1 MEPLNPKI
9 LSDEA
14 LALLNDYTPMPK
26 IILSNSKILYC
37 DANAQKLLS
46 DLSVFDLVK
55 LFHHSSKPERRVVM
69 LMNRRLEKVYIDVIG
84 ETVQYQGQRAVL
96 VQIVD
101 QIRESGSEDDATR
114 LMRLRDLMLEINQSI
129 LEIDDTHFLLR
140 LILTNALKAIGN
152 ASLGSIFVKE
162 GDDFEVVAY
171 IGFDQEIE
179 SFHLPIKDAF
189 LYRSTDGKMDR
200 IVNISNI
207 LVDEH
212 FYPIKTFAGD
222 RVYIKSEL
230 SAPIYI
236 NNELYGMM
244 NVDSLHSNAFDDADF
259 RSMEFIL
266 SSIQI
271 AITNQLSFKE
281 KMKFAMHDQLTTLH
295 NRHYFNE
302 QFTIIKEKALRY
314 QETFN
319 LILFDADDLKVIN
332 DTFGHLIGDQS
343 LKRLAEE
350 LQRNTRKSDIIARYG
365 GDEFIGIC
373 FASNQADLIRKFEE
387 IERNLNDDT
396 WIIEGKSVAFGFS
409 FGISNFPLDGT
420 NLADLVKVADRRMY
434 EHKRQ
439 KKTDESVRKS

>member
-1 MEPLNPKI
+1 MPLNLKV
-9 LSDEA
+9 LSEEE
-14 LALLNDYTPMPK
+14 LTILNDYTPMPK
-26 IILSNSKILYC
+26 IIVSNSEILFS
-37 DANAQKLLS
+37 DTQAQKLLS
-46 DLSVFDLVK
+46 ELSVFDLYKVFRNENGPK
-55 LFHHSSKPERRVVM
+55 RSTVM
-69 LMNRRLEKVYIDVIG
+69 LMNRRLEKVYFDVIG
-84 ETVQYQGQRAVL
+84 EAVQYQGNKAVL
-96 VQIVD
+96 VQILD
-101 QIRESGSEDDATR
+101 QKTELGPEDDAAR

-140 LILTNALKAIGN
+140 LILTNALKAITN

-162 GDDFEVVAY
+162 GEDFEVVAY
-171 IGFDQEIE
+171 IGFDREIE
-179 SFHLPIKDAF
+179 SFHLPIRDAF
-189 LYRSTDGKMDR
+189 LYRSTDGKMNR

-244 NVDSLHSNAFDDADF
+244 NVDSLRSNAFDDADF

-302 QFTIIKEKALRY
+302 QFMIIKEKALRY

-319 LILFDADDLKVIN
+319 LVLFDADDLKIIN

-350 LQRNTRKSDIIARYG
+350 LQRNTRKSDIIARFG

-373 FASNQADLIRKFEE
+373 FASNQDDLKRKFED
-387 IERNLNDDT
+387 IERNLNSDP
-396 WIIEGKSVAFGFS
+396 WIIDGKAVSSGFS
-409 FGISNFPLDGT
+409 FGISNFPQDGT
-420 NLADLVKVADRRMY
+420 NLTDLLKIADKRMY

-439 KKTDESVRKS
+439 KKTDESVR